1 MNHSIGN
8 WLCNKEEQMT
18 LFEEDGDVTLTNQT
32 NVLLLGAELSSTR
45 TDGVALQYWTRLGT
59 ASLAHFQRALAQ
71 NRNTGALWLTQRLKG
86 ELNEARVLNCVVA
99 LLNQRDT
106 WRAIF
111 ARLGRPSLSVKP
123 FPLRS
128 QLY

>member
-32 NVLLLGAELSSTR
+32 NVLLLGAELTSTR
-45 TDGVALQYWTRLGT
+45 TDGVALQYWARLGT
-59 ASLAHFQRALAQ
+59 ANLAHFQRALAQ

-86 ELNEARVLNCVVA
+86 ELMRRMCSTVWSPCSISAIHGEPSSHVLGA
-99 LLNQRDT
+99 
-106 WRAIF
+106 
-111 ARLGRPSLSVKP
+111 PP
-123 FPLRS
+123 
-128 QLY
+128 